1 VSEANHFTMSRLT
14 NRVDQ
19 LGRPE
24 IYRYDKQGNVTNYV
38 DRRGVSVQF
47 KYDLLERRTGIVYGA
62 ESNVQLMYDKV
73 GRITNIVD
81 SIAGNIKLSYDS
93 LDRLTQEVNN
103 NGTVSYGYNDVGLRT
118 NMTVSGTGVSPVA
131 YFYDAAN
138 RLTNV
143 VQGTTSASLFY
154 DDAGRRTKL
163 TLPNGVNVL
172 YAYDTASRLTNIT
185 YQAAVTNQIAYR
197 YDQVGNRVAQS
208 SQLSVFS
215 LPSLVSTSSYNAAN
229 QQLVFG
235 SYNLLYDAAGN
246 VTNIVSGTSTNRLY
260 WNARNQLTNVAA
272 AVSAAFVYDGLGR
285 RVARTVS
292 AVQEKYLYDG
302 LDTILTKDSTGSV
315 VTRYFRGLA
324 IDEPWQRI
332 DVASKAQ
339 NNTNR
344 VYLADALGSIVALTD
359 SSKAIQTEYDYQP
372 FGATTTTGQ
381 SNRNSYKFTA
391 REDDGTGLMYYRAR
405 YYHPGLGRFVSE
417 DPIEYFGGDINLY
430 GYVFSDPINGYDPI
444 GWMAW
449 YDRWIENAASFGAG
463 FGDNVTF
470 GITRWTRNQFDFY
483 NGTVNPCSGWY
494 TAGEWTGVAAMTTVG
509 AWGGLKAAGAK
520 GAGMEFSHW
529 IPNRFGG
536 ARSLWNGNYVTTV
549 EHALSDPYRYR
560 FMPRAWKLHNPLP
573 SIIEQQWNRIPYAW
587 KGTAAG
593 AIYSSGS
600 AAQNGCGCN

>member
-1 VSEANHFTMSRLT
+1 MDGMF
-14 NRVDQ
+14 
-19 LGRPE
+19 
-24 IYRYDKQGNVTNYV
+24 
-38 DRRGVSVQF
+38 
-47 KYDLLERRTGIVYGA
+47 
-62 ESNVQLMYDKV
+62 
-73 GRITNIVD
+73 
-81 SIAGNIKLSYDS
+81 SIFI
-93 LDRLTQEVNN
+93 N

-163 TLPNGVNVL
+163 TLPNGINVL
-172 YAYDTASRLTNIT
+172 YAYNSASQLTNIT

-246 VTNIVSGTSTNRLY
+246 VTNIISGTSTNRLY

-285 RVARTVS
+285 RVTRTVS
-292 AVQEKYLYDG
+292 AVTEKYLYDG

-332 DVASKAQ
+332 DVAKKAQ
-339 NNTNR
+339 DNTNR

-359 SSKAIQTEYDYQP
+359 PNKAIQTEYDYQP

-381 SNRNSYKFTA
+381 YNRNSYKFTA
-391 REDDGTGLMYYRAR
+391 REDDGTGLYYYRAR

-430 GYVFSDPINGYDPI
+430 SYTQDNPVLWRDSLGLRDYCESEVQDIIDEATAKEATPIFILNLVQMAINHSGDYDYKVNQPFDRFNVPGR
-444 GWMAW
+444 GWMKA
-449 YDRWIENAASFGAG
+449 DEFGNYLAG
-463 FGDNVTF
+463 YAG
-470 GITRWTRNQFDFY
+470 TRGGANIGY
-483 NGTVNPCSGWY
+483 SG
-494 TAGEWTGVAAMTTVG
+494 VR
-509 AWGGLKAAGAK
+509 L
-520 GAGMEFSHW
+520 AGMFYGAFEGPWNFERAIFLGDDWGSVKRINQGAFDQAKDLFSFQRW
-529 IPNRFGG
+529 GRQ
-536 ARSLWNGNYVTTV
+536 TTIIRWV
-549 EHALSDPYRYR
+549 FTRLELSSRCR
-560 FMPRAWKLHNPLP
+560 CK
-573 SIIEQQWNRIPYAW
+573 
-587 KGTAAG
+587 
-593 AIYSSGS
+593 
-600 AAQNGCGCN
+600 